1 MQIDRPFLPLSVL
14 LPTPTMPSLT
24 DSLSALADYSA
35 QIHTLS
41 ASNLAPSGPYTTA
54 YLDSLHLNPAQYA
67 STSGRAKRTRPHSRS
82 SGRGDEQ
89 AGVLRLIRDA
99 QESEVRLF
107 RFIGE
112 AEVAGVGR
120 IKRVEKRDEGHGVGR
135 GMTGAMGVMV
145 GGDAMDGGKD
155 EVEVMLRTALRLV
168 DD

>member
-1 MQIDRPFLPLSVL
+1 
-14 LPTPTMPSLT
+14 MPSLS

-35 QIHTLS
+35 QIHKLS
-41 ASNLAPSGPYTTA
+41 ASNLTPSGPYTTA
-54 YLDSLHLNPAQYA
+54 YLDSLHLNPPPHP
-67 STSGRAKRTRPHSRS
+67 SSSSIPRKRSRVS
-82 SGRGDEQ
+82 NRDT
-89 AGVLRLIRDA
+89 AGVLNLIRDA

-120 IKRVEKRDEGHGVGR
+120 VKRVEKRDEGHTRGAGMGGVEGR
-135 GMTGAMGVMV
+135 
-145 GGDAMDGGKD
+145 D